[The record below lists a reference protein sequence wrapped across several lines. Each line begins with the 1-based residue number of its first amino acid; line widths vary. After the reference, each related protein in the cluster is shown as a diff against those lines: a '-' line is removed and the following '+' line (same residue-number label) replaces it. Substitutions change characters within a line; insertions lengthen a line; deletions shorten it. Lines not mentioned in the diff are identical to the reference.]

1 MLSKKA
7 KYAIKALLA
16 LADHE
21 REEPM
26 RIADLARAEQ
36 IPPKFLELIL
46 LGLKNQG
53 ILQSRKGKGGG
64 YLLARDPADIYLGQI
79 VRMFDGP
86 LAPVPCA
93 SQTAYVPCA
102 DCRRRG
108 GMRRPPGNE
117 GSARRDRQGPRRDQ
131 PGLASTQGPARYP
144 SRPDSLT
151 GPTRT
156 TPGPV
161 GTRFAYLLD
170 QLDRVYR
177 VMDISPPAN
186 GRLDTRQDSPL
197 SLPPALQRELGQ
209 ALRSIRYGT
218 IEIVIHDGRVVQLER
233 REKVRFDTEV
243 RERGK

>member
-16 LADHE
+16 LADGA
-21 REEPM
+21 RNQPV

-64 YLLARDPADIYLGQI
+64 YLLARDPSEIYLGQI

-102 DCRRRG
+102 DCRNEAICGVHLAMKEVRDATAKILDGTSLASLRRKVE
-108 GMRRPPGNE
+108 RVRPPP
-117 GSARRDRQGPRRDQ
+117 ARR
-131 PGLASTQGPARYP
+131 
-144 SRPDSLT
+144 
-151 GPTRT
+151 
-156 TPGPV
+156 
-161 GTRFAYLLD
+161 
-170 QLDRVYR
+170 
-177 VMDISPPAN
+177 
-186 GRLDTRQDSPL
+186 
-197 SLPPALQRELGQ
+197 
-209 ALRSIRYGT
+209 
-218 IEIVIHDGRVVQLER
+218 
-233 REKVRFDTEV
+233 
-243 RERGK
+243 

>member
-16 LADHE
+16 LAD
-21 REEPM
+21 RGGDEPM
-26 RIADLARAEQ
+26 RIADLAREEQ

-102 DCRRRG
+102 DCK
-108 GMRRPPGNE
+108 NE
-117 GSARRDRQGPRRDQ
+117 AVCGVHLAMKKVRDATAKVLDGTS
-131 PGLASTQGPARYP
+131 LASLGRQVERATP
-144 SRPDSLT
+144 
-151 GPTRT
+151 PTA
-156 TPGPV
+156 P
-161 GTRFAYLLD
+161 LLG
-170 QLDRVYR
+170 
-177 VMDISPPAN
+177 S
-186 GRLDTRQDSPL
+186 
-197 SLPPALQRELGQ
+197 
-209 ALRSIRYGT
+209 
-218 IEIVIHDGRVVQLER
+218 
-233 REKVRFDTEV
+233 
-243 RERGK
+243 